1 MHANAAGCSIK
12 KSDLGNF
19 HNYANE
25 NLSEIDFNTDVYD
38 VNFIFNSKKDLSDFV
53 YEMDSISDT
62 FGQTND
68 DPLIVIEN
76 IKIHKDELSIIGAN
90 KDTIKIQSNGVVIML
105 FKGEEFLSTI
115 ATLPNVFDMTIL
127 GTTNINE
134 YCGNST
140 PQIMV
145 KQWDVKISSMF
156 DF

>member
-1 MHANAAGCSIK
+1 
-12 KSDLGNF
+12 
-19 HNYANE
+19 
-25 NLSEIDFNTDVYD
+25 
-38 VNFIFNSKKDLSDFV
+38 
-53 YEMDSISDT
+53 
-62 FGQTND
+62 
-68 DPLIVIEN
+68 
-76 IKIHKDELSIIGAN
+76 
-90 KDTIKIQSNGVVIML
+90 ML